1 MALRKQTL
9 WLDEQTYAALKAL
22 AEQRRTRMSRLAEEF
37 ILDGLAG
44 IAEARMSG
52 PALPAVRQAI
62 EEALRPQVER
72 LAALLVKV
80 HLEAGIGERLTY
92 VLIGQSFGPEKARQ
106 FLDAARTKSI
116 EALRKPLGEQT
127 PAGRRGETSAEEP
140 AS

>member
-22 AEQRRTRMSRLAEEF
+22 AAQRRTRMSRLAEEF
-37 ILDGLAG
+37 ISDGLAG

-52 PALPAVRQAI
+52 PVLPAVRQAM

-92 VLIGQSFGPEKARQ
+92 VLIGQSFGPEKARA
-106 FLDAARTKSI
+106 FLDTARTRSI
-116 EALRKPLGEQT
+116 EALKKPLGEQAPVGRHGET
-127 PAGRRGETSAEEP
+127 PAPPP